1 MGELRVSTGIVPLGD
16 FKAHASRLL
25 REMGESGCPIV
36 ITQNGRPA
44 AVVLSPEA
52 YDEMNDRLFTS
63 AVEAGIAQADAG
75 LVTGHARVKE
85 WLESWGTDSEKPL
98 PEPA

>member
-25 REMGESGCPIV
+25 REIGESGGPIV

-44 AVVLSPEA
+44 AVVLSPQA
-52 YDEMNDRLFTS
+52 YDEMHDRVFLA
-63 AVEAGIAQADAG
+63 AVEAGIVQADAG
-75 LVTGHARVKE
+75 LLVDHERVQA
-85 WLESWGTDSEKPL
+85 WVESWGANNEEPMPL
-98 PEPA
+98 PG